1 MEQWMV
7 MGAAVLVIGMIYP
20 PLFGVVIGAGGIML
34 ATVVVYKMIGG

>member
-20 PLFGVVIGAGGIML
+20 PLLGVVIGAGGIML
-34 ATVVVYKMIGG
+34 ATLVVYKLIGG